1 MSLLH
6 DSADPTVDDATH
18 RFRASTID
26 TALANA
32 RAYLGPHVEIVDAN
46 RIRRGGVG
54 GFFATDL
61 GVELVVRVPGAGPDP
76 RSPNAADLQE
86 PEYLEPEYLEPE
98 YLDVGNA
105 PQVLPRSTR
114 HPEHTERGAGSDD
127 RVVVEGARASNSEG
141 AAPLSSGIDRL
152 LASATRAER
161 TVHGR
166 STPMTNSFAE
176 QLAHHLGEHGPIV
189 NDSMLRA
196 DRPRAASSET
206 TVAASVPPVVP
217 AGPDTTGVDG
227 EPRSAAVT
235 PSAPAVTAAATSPA
249 PAEQSVP
256 SRPSSP
262 PRGPMRKPVEL
273 ATGAVGRLVEQ
284 LSDVPSVD
292 GSRMRDLT
300 RLVVKVTTTDGT
312 VIEIA
317 AELDGDAHG

>member
-6 DSADPTVDDATH
+6 DSADPTVDDTTH

-76 RSPNAADLQE
+76 GSLNDSDVVD
-86 PEYLEPEYLEPE
+86 PEYLEPE
-98 YLDVGNA
+98 YLDVGTA
-105 PQVLPRSTR
+105 SPPQVLPRSAR
-114 HPEHTERGAGSDD
+114 RPEHAEHGPRSHD
-127 RVVVEGARASNSEG
+127 RVATADVGASTAEV

-161 TVHGR
+161 TALGP
-166 STPMTNSFAE
+166 SKPTTNSFAE

-189 NDSMLRA
+189 RDSMMRA
-196 DRPRAASSET
+196 DQPRASSSESA
-206 TVAASVPPVVP
+206 VAEPVPPMAP
-217 AGPDTTGVDG
+217 AGPDTASPDR
-227 EPRSAAVT
+227 EPPPESAARAAT
-235 PSAPAVTAAATSPA
+235 PATAAATTPA
-249 PAEQSVP
+249 PAAQSAP
-256 SRPSSP
+256 RRPST

-317 AELDGDAHG
+317 AELDGDPHG